1 MNQKPQTIKNYS
13 NNFITHKLVKWSMV
27 KPIFKIFF
35 RGRVYGAKKVPLNQ
49 NVIVVSNHAS
59 VFDPPLLTCG
69 IPRPVAFMAKK
80 ELFDISGLQQVIT
93 ALGAY
98 PVNRQGGDRTAIKN
112 AMKSIDKGWATGIF
126 LEGTRTDDGK
136 IHDPKLGAAMIAAKT
151 KASIVPLSLW
161 GTEKILS
168 KGSSLPKPV
177 PITIRI
183 GDAIEP
189 PSCVKKQELE
199 IVTNKCAEVI
209 NSLHDLG
216 R

>member
-1 MNQKPQTIKNYS
+1 
-13 NNFITHKLVKWSMV
+13 MV

-35 RGRVYGAKKVPLNQ
+35 RGRVYGAEKVPLNQ

-112 AMKSIDKGWATGIF
+112 AMKSIDKGWATCIF
-126 LEGTRTDDGK
+126 LEGTRTGINRTIWK
-136 IHDPKLGAAMIAAKT
+136 MLPP
-151 KASIVPLSLW
+151 IVF
-161 GTEKILS
+161 I
-168 KGSSLPKPV
+168 
-177 PITIRI
+177 
-183 GDAIEP
+183 
-189 PSCVKKQELE
+189 
-199 IVTNKCAEVI
+199 
-209 NSLHDLG
+209 
-216 R
+216 